1 MARTTLPLTN
11 TQVKNAKPKD
21 KEYSLA
27 DGGGLALRIK
37 SNGSRLWIF
46 NYSRP
51 FTKNRAN
58 MSFGMYPS
66 LSLAD
71 ARKAAEAARQLLAKD
86 IDPKQHKDER
96 DQQAALANQSTLK
109 AVAQEWIKVKAT
121 KVSEDHAE
129 DIWRSLEIHLF
140 PKLGKMPIHKITAP
154 KAIATLKPL
163 AAKGS
168 LETVKRQCQRVNE
181 IMVFALNIGLIT
193 SNPLAGIKES
203 FMVPQKENLPTIL
216 IEELPQLMKDLSQAN
231 IKLVTR
237 CLVEWQL
244 HTMVRPSEAAGAR
257 WDEIDKHAEVWH
269 IPAERM
275 KKKRPH
281 TVPLT
286 PQMIAL
292 LELVAPISSHR
303 EHIFPGDRNPRNS
316 INKQTANMALKRM
329 GYGGKL
335 VAHGLRSIA
344 STVLNEHQFSADV
357 IEFALA
363 HVDGNQTRRDYNKA
377 EYLEQRRTMM
387 RWWSDYIE
395 AAAMGNMGLAQ
406 KSSNVLQYRS

>member
-11 TQVKNAKPKD
+11 TQVKNSKVKD

-37 SNGSRLWIF
+37 TNGSRLWIF

-86 IDPKQHKDER
+86 IDPKQDKDEK
-96 DQQAALANQSTLK
+96 DQQATLANQSTLK

-154 KAIATLKPL
+154 KTIAVLKPL

-181 IMVFALNIGLIT
+181 IMVFALNIGLIL

-203 FMVPQKENLPTIL
+203 
-216 IEELPQLMKDLSQAN
+216 
-231 IKLVTR
+231 
-237 CLVEWQL
+237 
-244 HTMVRPSEAAGAR
+244 
-257 WDEIDKHAEVWH
+257 
-269 IPAERM
+269 
-275 KKKRPH
+275 
-281 TVPLT
+281 
-286 PQMIAL
+286 
-292 LELVAPISSHR
+292 
-303 EHIFPGDRNPRNS
+303 
-316 INKQTANMALKRM
+316 
-329 GYGGKL
+329 
-335 VAHGLRSIA
+335 
-344 STVLNEHQFSADV
+344 
-357 IEFALA
+357 
-363 HVDGNQTRRDYNKA
+363 
-377 EYLEQRRTMM
+377 
-387 RWWSDYIE
+387 
-395 AAAMGNMGLAQ
+395 
-406 KSSNVLQYRS
+406 